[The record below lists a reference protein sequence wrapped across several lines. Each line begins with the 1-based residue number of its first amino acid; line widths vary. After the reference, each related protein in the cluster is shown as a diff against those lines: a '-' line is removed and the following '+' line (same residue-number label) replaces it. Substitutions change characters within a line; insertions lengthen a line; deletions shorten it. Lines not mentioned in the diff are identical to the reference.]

1 MVEKFNETD
10 LMKEIKSCTYEQ
22 DYETAVKLAD
32 KLELNKIR
40 NVSSL
45 CLLGE
50 VFLHEGELD
59 SAERKVIPRR
69 NTTIKNLFPLRH
81 GIYIGIFSDIVWTR
95 EKANGFRFSSI
106 RLNS

>member
-32 KLELNKIR
+32 
-40 NVSSL
+40 
-45 CLLGE
+45 
-50 VFLHEGELD
+50 
-59 SAERKVIPRR
+59 IPRR

>member
-59 SAERKVIPRR
+59 SAEKVLLKAYEKMPKGRR
-69 NTTIKNLFPLRH
+69 GLDLLTEL
-81 GIYIGIFSDIVWTR
+81 YI
-95 EKANGFRFSSI
+95 EKESYSEAEYYYKEFISVASRD
-106 RLNS
+106 